1 MDFTNIVFS
10 GGAIKGMSYIG
21 VLKYFEENDL
31 VKNIKQLTGT
41 SIGGFFAFLICLGY
55 KSKDLTDIIR
65 YLDFNNLRD
74 ISSDSILN
82 FFETWGIDTGN
93 KFIHFI
99 KALVKSKGFS
109 EEINFQQLYDITK
122 LKLTITGTCVNDQET
137 IYYNYENSPE
147 MLILDALRIS
157 CSIPILYQCVKQN
170 EKVYVD
176 GFILNNYPIEFFDN
190 EIDKTIGFCI
200 YQERKKTIENA
211 EEYIFALINCMLNK
225 IQKMSSNKYKKQTI
239 VIETNI
245 SGLNFDLTQEDK
257 ETLINDGYRACVDY
271 FSNSIE

>member
-1 MDFTNIVFS
+1 MNFTNIVFS

-21 VLKYFEENDL
+21 VLKYLEENDL

-55 KSKDLTDIIR
+55 KSNELTDIIK
-65 YLDFNNLRD
+65 YLDFNDLRD
-74 ISSDSILN
+74 ISTDSILN

-109 EEINFQQLYDITK
+109 EEITFEQLYNITK
-122 LKLTITGTCVNDQET
+122 FKLTITGTCVNDQET
-137 IYYNYENSPE
+137 IYYNNDNSPE
-147 MLILDALRIS
+147 MLIIDTLRIS

-176 GFILNNYPIEFFDN
+176 GFILNNYPIEFFDD

-200 YQERKKTIENA
+200 YQERKKNIENA
-211 EEYIFALINCMLNK
+211 EEYILALINCMLNK

-239 VIETNI
+239 VIETEI
-245 SGLNFDLTQEDK
+245 SGLNFNLTKENK

-271 FSNSIE
+271 FSNLE